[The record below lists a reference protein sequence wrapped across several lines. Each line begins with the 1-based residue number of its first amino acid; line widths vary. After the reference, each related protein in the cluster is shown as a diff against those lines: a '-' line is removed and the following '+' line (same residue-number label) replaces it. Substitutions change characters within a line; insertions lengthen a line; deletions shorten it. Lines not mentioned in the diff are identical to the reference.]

1 MNNISELIV
10 AIATALIPIVF
21 AWIGKVLANNK
32 KALSLLD
39 ALTPLA
45 EAAVTAAA
53 QLGVNKYLSGEAKK
67 STAVQYVID
76 GLKSLGFTNADET
89 TIKNAVEKAF
99 SDLKDELYQTYPQA
113 TEDTPESAVDL
124 SAIAQ
129 SAADAAVESATAAKA
144 ATEEQNEV

>member
-53 QLGVNKYLSGEAKK
+53 KLGVNKYLSGEAKK
-67 STAVQYVID
+67 STAVKYVID
-76 GLKSLGFTNADET
+76 GLKSLGFTETDET
-89 TIKNAVEKAF
+89 TVKNAVEKAF
-99 SDLKDELYQTYPQA
+99 SDLQDDLYKTYPQA
-113 TEDTPESAVDL
+113 TDDTPENTVDL
-124 SAIAQ
+124 IAVAQ
-129 SAADAAVESATAAKA
+129 SAASAAIESATAAKS
-144 ATEEQNEV
+144 ATEA